1 MSLKSH
7 FYPKQII
14 SIIILCITLSPF
26 SLWKTNAFALS
37 VEDETI
43 MGQKFLAYI
52 RETFEFVEN
61 DFTNNYIN
69 DLGHYLIKPLSPK
82 YFPFNF
88 YIVKEN
94 SMNAFAGPG
103 GHIFFFSGLI
113 RKMDTVDEL
122 AAIMCHEIGHVSA
135 RHIAE
140 RIELNKK
147 IGFATL
153 AGVLA
158 GALIGGKAGSGLIAG
173 TMAAGIQTQLHY
185 SRNDERQADQLSF
198 SYMEAGGF
206 DPNGM
211 IVMLNKIQKE
221 SWLGT
226 DKIPAYLLTHP
237 TGPERMAN
245 LDSMM
250 TDYTPDL
257 SKRETARFKE
267 LFPFFRTIVTAKS
280 LDTYDAERSF
290 NLDLE
295 KNPASALPHLGL
307 GIVYAERS
315 EYEPAIRHLKKAQEI
330 NPDFIPILT
339 SLGEVYQMK
348 GDYRQAIS
356 VFGEALKLDSEDKPT
371 LFLLG
376 LSYEHLKEYAKAAR
390 LFEKLASFEPVKT
403 EVYYHLGIT
412 YGRQDMLAQAHYYFG
427 IYFKKLSQPEKANF
441 HFDKARELAGND
453 SALRKKIHEAEQR
466 VL

>member
-1 MSLKSH
+1 
-7 FYPKQII
+7 
-14 SIIILCITLSPF
+14 
-26 SLWKTNAFALS
+26 
-37 VEDETI
+37 
-43 MGQKFLAYI
+43 
-52 RETFEFVEN
+52 
-61 DFTNNYIN
+61 
-69 DLGHYLIKPLSPK
+69 
-82 YFPFNF
+82 
-88 YIVKEN
+88 
-94 SMNAFAGPG
+94 
-103 GHIFFFSGLI
+103 
-113 RKMDTVDEL
+113 
-122 AAIMCHEIGHVSA
+122 
-135 RHIAE
+135 
-140 RIELNKK
+140 
-147 IGFATL
+147 
-153 AGVLA
+153 
-158 GALIGGKAGSGLIAG
+158 
-173 TMAAGIQTQLHY
+173 
-185 SRNDERQADQLSF
+185 
-198 SYMEAGGF
+198 MEAGGF
-206 DPNGM
+206 DPNAM

-257 SKRETARFKE
+257 SKKETARFKE

-280 LDTYDAERSF
+280 LDTYDAERWF

-315 EYEPAIRHLKKAQEI
+315 EYETAIRHLKKAQEI

-356 VFGEALKLDSEDKPT
+356 VFGEALKLDSEDKST

-376 LSYEHLKEYAKAAR
+376 LSYEYLKEYKKAAM
-390 LFEKLASFEPVKT
+390 LFEKLASFEPAKT

-427 IYFKKLSQPEKANF
+427 IYFKKLGQSEKANF

-453 SALRKKIHEAEQR
+453 SDLRKKIHEAEQR
-466 VL
+466 IL